1 MLLWGPE
8 QSFSPRTAGCLE
20 MWGLRLLSLVWAA
33 ALNCSSVPPVL
44 PFLIHVAFLASKLK
58 AHFQLM
64 ALLLS

>member
-8 QSFSPRTAGCLE
+8 QSFSPRTAGLLE
-20 MWGLRLLSLVWAA
+20 MWLRLLSLVWAA